1 MEVKKVAIIEHVG
14 GYGGMDY
21 YDYGLAYGLA
31 LNGLV
36 VDYHTCNQT
45 KLRDFENVH
54 TYFTFA
60 NIWDKNKW
68 LKILL
73 FFRLY
78 LKAFFLAKKGGLQ
91 IVHLHIFDF
100 TMRNLILVV
109 FSKLFSFKLV
119 LTVHDVVSFF
129 GRSHRLS
136 EKYILKWVDG
146 VIVHNQSAYID
157 LKKRH
162 TSNNILNRKDLAIIP
177 HGNYLPFI
185 EATEDFP
192 KKAESLKIL
201 FFGQIKSV
209 KGIEILLEALNIVIR
224 KKHNIHLTIAG
235 KPNKVDFELYSQLI
249 KDLGIGKNV
258 TTILRYISDD
268 EIDDFYRTNDLVVLP
283 YKIISQSGVLLLSM
297 SYGLPVLTSDLPA
310 FTEVIKDNIN
320 GFIFETEKPES
331 LADKLVEIS
340 ENRDLLNYVRLNSNK
355 LIREEYDWGRIGT
368 KTMKYYDQIL
378 NRK

>member
-1 MEVKKVAIIEHVG
+1 MEVRKVAIIEHVG

-31 LNGLV
+31 LNGLE

-45 KLRDFENVH
+45 RLRDFENVH

-91 IVHLHIFDF
+91 IVHLHVFDF
-100 TMRNLILVV
+100 TLRNLILVV
-109 FSKLFSFKLV
+109 FSKFFSFKLV

-129 GRSHRLS
+129 DRSHWS
-136 EKYILKWVDG
+136 CEKYILKWVDG

-162 TSNNILNRKDLAIIP
+162 TSDNILNQKDLAIIP

-185 EATEDFP
+185 EATEDIP
-192 KKAESLKIL
+192 KESESLKIL

-209 KGIEILLEALNIVIR
+209 KGMEILLEALNIVIR

-235 KPNKVDFELYSQLI
+235 KPNKIDFELYSQLI
-249 KDLGIGKNV
+249 KDLGIGKYV

-268 EIDDFYRTNDLVVLP
+268 EIDDLYRTNDLVVLP

-310 FTEVIKDNIN
+310 FTEVIEDNKN

-331 LADKLVEIS
+331 LANKLVEIS
-340 ENRDLLNYVRLNSNK
+340 ENRELLNYVRLNSNK

-378 NRK
+378 NCK

>member
-1 MEVKKVAIIEHVG
+1 
-14 GYGGMDY
+14 MDY